1 MTWSYKR
8 LVEVAGTSELGSRVK
23 FNLMPLRTRSII
35 DSGMTFE
42 VQKSAEGTVLM
53 IGRVNEHRSVL

>member
-1 MTWSYKR
+1 MTRNYKR
-8 LVEVAGTSELGSRVK
+8 LIEVAGTSELGSRVK
-23 FNLMPLRTRSII
+23 FNLMPLRARSII

-42 VQKSAEGTVLM
+42 VQKSAEGTVSM